1 VKNIIRLLSI
11 LLMVFFFV
19 PSFMV
24 SCAGYGNIKISAFK
38 AMTGIKIEGE
48 SVTDP
53 KIICII
59 MLLLPIA
66 ILALWCLKSV
76 LKDKIAAIA
85 SGSCAVVD
93 FIFWIALCV
102 GVNKEA
108 TDNYCTAKV
117 TAGFIFNIL
126 FILAIV
132 VLDLLII
139 INVLQAE
146 KPLIRQK
153 IVNGYQGMPQQNM
166 YGNVPPQQGQFQG
179 QPQQGQFQGRP
190 QQGQFQG
197 QPQQARPPKKPFK
210 MTKQLWALLIAVIA
224 VVVVAIVALVV
235 VKNQKKKVNINDYI
249 SVEYNG
255 YETAGTA
262 YVDFDETGFSEAVI
276 KAQGK
281 KLKNVKS
288 LDDLDWSD
296 LTDLMGSSNWD
307 LIDSI
312 TFDVKPDSDLS
323 NGDVVTVTASWNEDY
338 EKKAGVKILSKEQ
351 EFTVEGLEEVKEV
364 DPFEDIEVT
373 FSGTPPYVYP
383 NWTNN
388 SDDDYLR
395 YLWFNFE
402 DYDSLDVGDT
412 VTLTVDESEENA
424 LANGYKF
431 TQTSKEY
438 IVSGVD
444 SYVTSA
450 ADISADNLDSMKNEA
465 TDVLD
470 AYFANNNSYIGN
482 SGFSYEGSYYLV
494 AKNSD
499 TWGDTNVLYLVFSTT
514 VTSAENAF
522 EPTVVYFPVKYTNI
536 MALSDGSQNFNT
548 YGDIEGYTELEY
560 DDGWYNVEGYTDGAQ
575 MFNDLVVTQKVDY
588 TYEVTDN
595 LTQFGN

>member
-1 VKNIIRLLSI
+1 
-11 LLMVFFFV
+11 MAF
-19 PSFMV
+19 
-24 SCAGYGNIKISAFK
+24 CGNCGTQVGDDADFCPNCGQKLK
-38 AMTGIKIEGE
+38 GE
-48 SVTDP
+48 MEQP
-53 KIICII
+53 
-59 MLLLPIA
+59 A
-66 ILALWCLKSV
+66 EQ
-76 LKDKIAAIA
+76 
-85 SGSCAVVD
+85 
-93 FIFWIALCV
+93 
-102 GVNKEA
+102 EA
-108 TDNYCTAKV
+108 PV
-117 TAGFIFNIL
+117 
-126 FILAIV
+126 
-132 VLDLLII
+132 
-139 INVLQAE
+139 QEQPAE
-146 KPLIRQK
+146 QETPVQEQPAEQEAPVQEQPAEQK
-153 IVNGYQGMPQQNM
+153 TPVQEQPQQ
-166 YGNVPPQQGQFQG
+166 GQFQSQPQQGQFQSQPQQGQFQG
-179 QPQQGQFQGRP
+179 QPQQGQFQGQPQQGQFQGQPQQGQFQSQPQQGQFQGRPQQGQFQGQFQGRPQQGQFQGQPQP

-383 NWTNN
+383 DWTNN

-438 IVSGVD
+438 TVSGVD

-465 TDVLD
+465 TDALD

-514 VTSAENAF
+514 VTSAESAF

-536 MALSDGSQNFNT
+536 MALSDGSQSFNT
-548 YGDIEGYTELEY
+548 YGDIEGYTDLEY
-560 DDGWYNVEGYTDGAQ
+560 DDGWYNVDGYTDGAQ

>member
-1 VKNIIRLLSI
+1 MLQKINYQKELDRLITDLQKEEK
-11 LLMVFFFV
+11 V
-19 PSFMV
+19 P
-24 SCAGYGNIKISAFK
+24 
-38 AMTGIKIEGE
+38 T
-48 SVTDP
+48 
-53 KIICII
+53 
-59 MLLLPIA
+59 LLLHSCCAP
-66 ILALWCLKSV
+66 CSSYV
-76 LKDKIAAIA
+76 L
-85 SGSCAVVD
+85 
-93 FIFWIALCV
+93 
-102 GVNKEA
+102 
-108 TDNYCTAKV
+108 
-117 TAGFIFNIL
+117 
-126 FILAIV
+126 
-132 VLDLLII
+132 
-139 INVLQAE
+139 
-146 KPLIRQK
+146 
-153 IVNGYQGMPQQNM
+153 
-166 YGNVPPQQGQFQG
+166 
-179 QPQQGQFQGRP
+179 
-190 QQGQFQG
+190 
-197 QPQQARPPKKPFK
+197 
-210 MTKQLWALLIAVIA
+210 
-224 VVVVAIVALVV
+224 
-235 VKNQKKKVNINDYI
+235 
-249 SVEYNG
+249 EY
-255 YETAGTA
+255 
-262 YVDFDETGFSEAVI
+262 
-276 KAQGK
+276 
-281 KLKNVKS
+281 
-288 LDDLDWSD
+288 
-296 LTDLMGSSNWD
+296 
-307 LIDSI
+307 
-312 TFDVKPDSDLS
+312 LS
-323 NGDVVTVTASWNEDY
+323 NYFRITVLYYNPNIYPESEYSKRIIEQQTLIGAMHTKYPVQFIAGSY
-338 EKKAGVKILSKEQ
+338 EKEKFYAMAK
-351 EFTVEGLEEVKEV
+351 GLEEVKEV

-388 SDDDYLR
+388 SEDDYLR

-465 TDVLD
+465 TDALD

-548 YGDIEGYTELEY
+548 YGDIEGYTDLEY
-560 DDGWYNVEGYTDGAQ
+560 DDGWDNVEGYTDGAQ

>member
-1 VKNIIRLLSI
+1 
-11 LLMVFFFV
+11 MAF
-19 PSFMV
+19 
-24 SCAGYGNIKISAFK
+24 CGNCGTQVGDDADFCPNCGQKLK
-38 AMTGIKIEGE
+38 GE
-48 SVTDP
+48 MEQP
-53 KIICII
+53 
-59 MLLLPIA
+59 A
-66 ILALWCLKSV
+66 EQ
-76 LKDKIAAIA
+76 AAPVQEQPA
-85 SGSCAVVD
+85 
-93 FIFWIALCV
+93 
-102 GVNKEA
+102 E
-108 TDNYCTAKV
+108 
-117 TAGFIFNIL
+117 
-126 FILAIV
+126 
-132 VLDLLII
+132 
-139 INVLQAE
+139 QAAPVQE
-146 KPLIRQK
+146 QPAEQETP
-153 IVNGYQGMPQQNM
+153 VQEQPAEQETPVQEQPAEQAAPVQGQ
-166 YGNVPPQQGQFQG
+166 PQQGQFQG
-179 QPQQGQFQGRP
+179 QPQQGQFQSQPQQGQFQGQPQQGQFQGRPQQGQFQGQPQQGQFQGQPQQGQFQGRPQQGQFQGRP

-536 MALSDGSQNFNT
+536 MALSDGSQSFNT
-548 YGDIEGYTELEY
+548 YGDIEGYTDLEY
-560 DDGWYNVEGYTDGAQ
+560 DDGWYNVDGYTDGAQ

>member
-1 VKNIIRLLSI
+1 
-11 LLMVFFFV
+11 MAF
-19 PSFMV
+19 
-24 SCAGYGNIKISAFK
+24 CGNCGTQVGDDADFCPNCGQKLK
-38 AMTGIKIEGE
+38 GE
-48 SVTDP
+48 MEQP
-53 KIICII
+53 
-59 MLLLPIA
+59 A
-66 ILALWCLKSV
+66 EQ
-76 LKDKIAAIA
+76 AAPVQEQPA
-85 SGSCAVVD
+85 
-93 FIFWIALCV
+93 
-102 GVNKEA
+102 E
-108 TDNYCTAKV
+108 
-117 TAGFIFNIL
+117 
-126 FILAIV
+126 
-132 VLDLLII
+132 
-139 INVLQAE
+139 QAAPVQE
-146 KPLIRQK
+146 QPAEQETP
-153 IVNGYQGMPQQNM
+153 VQEQPAEQETPVQEQPAEQAAPVQGQ
-166 YGNVPPQQGQFQG
+166 PQQGQFQG
-179 QPQQGQFQGRP
+179 QPQQGQFQGQPQQGQFQGRPQQGQFQGRPQQGQFQGRP

-536 MALSDGSQNFNT
+536 MALSDGSQSFNT
-548 YGDIEGYTELEY
+548 YGDIEGYTDLEY
-560 DDGWYNVEGYTDGAQ
+560 DDGWYNVDGYTDGAQ

>member
-1 VKNIIRLLSI
+1 
-11 LLMVFFFV
+11 MAF
-19 PSFMV
+19 
-24 SCAGYGNIKISAFK
+24 CGNCGTQVGDDADFCPNCGQKLK
-38 AMTGIKIEGE
+38 GE
-48 SVTDP
+48 MEQP
-53 KIICII
+53 
-59 MLLLPIA
+59 A
-66 ILALWCLKSV
+66 EQ
-76 LKDKIAAIA
+76 AAPVQEQPA
-85 SGSCAVVD
+85 
-93 FIFWIALCV
+93 
-102 GVNKEA
+102 E
-108 TDNYCTAKV
+108 
-117 TAGFIFNIL
+117 
-126 FILAIV
+126 
-132 VLDLLII
+132 
-139 INVLQAE
+139 QAAPVQE
-146 KPLIRQK
+146 QPAEQETP
-153 IVNGYQGMPQQNM
+153 VQEQPAEQETPVQEQPAEQAAPVQGQ
-166 YGNVPPQQGQFQG
+166 PQQGQFQG
-179 QPQQGQFQGRP
+179 QPQQGQFQSQPQQGQFQGQPQQGQFQGQPQQGQFQGRPQQGQFQGRP

-351 EFTVEGLEEVKEV
+351 EFTVEELEEVKEV

-536 MALSDGSQNFNT
+536 MALSDGSQSFNT
-548 YGDIEGYTELEY
+548 YGDIEGYTDLEY
-560 DDGWYNVEGYTDGAQ
+560 DDGWYNVDGYTDGAQ

>member
-1 VKNIIRLLSI
+1 MNSGNDFTKHIHVKNIIRLLSI

-48 SVTDP
+48 SVSDP
-53 KIICII
+53 KVICII

-66 ILALWCLKSV
+66 MLALWCLKSV

-153 IVNGYQGMPQQNM
+153 MMNGYQGMPQQNM
-166 YGNVPPQQGQFQG
+166 YGNVP
-179 QPQQGQFQGRP
+179 P

-536 MALSDGSQNFNT
+536 MALSDGSQSFNT
-548 YGDIEGYTELEY
+548 YGDIEGYTDLEY
-560 DDGWYNVEGYTDGAQ
+560 DDGWYNVDGYTDGAQ

>member
-1 VKNIIRLLSI
+1 MAFCGNCGTQVGDDADFCPNCGQKLKGE
-11 LLMVFFFV
+11 MEQPAEQAAPVQEQPAEQETPV
-19 PSFMV
+19 QEQPAEQEAPV
-24 SCAGYGNIKISAFK
+24 QEQPAGQETPAQEQP
-38 AMTGIKIEGE
+38 AEQ
-48 SVTDP
+48 
-53 KIICII
+53 
-59 MLLLPIA
+59 
-66 ILALWCLKSV
+66 
-76 LKDKIAAIA
+76 AAP
-85 SGSCAVVD
+85 VQ
-93 FIFWIALCV
+93 
-102 GVNKEA
+102 E
-108 TDNYCTAKV
+108 
-117 TAGFIFNIL
+117 
-126 FILAIV
+126 
-132 VLDLLII
+132 
-139 INVLQAE
+139 Q
-146 KPLIRQK
+146 
-153 IVNGYQGMPQQNM
+153 PQQ
-166 YGNVPPQQGQFQG
+166 GQFQSQPQQGQFQGRPQQGQFQG
-179 QPQQGQFQGRP
+179 QPQQGQFQGRPQQGQFQGRPQQGQFQGQP

-235 VKNQKKKVNINDYI
+235 VKNQKKKVNIDDYI

-383 NWTNN
+383 DWTNN

-438 IVSGVD
+438 TVSGVD

-465 TDVLD
+465 TDALD

-514 VTSAENAF
+514 VTSAESAF

-536 MALSDGSQNFNT
+536 MALSDGSQSFNT
-548 YGDIEGYTELEY
+548 YGDIEGYTDLEY
-560 DDGWYNVEGYTDGAQ
+560 DDGWYNVDGYTDGAQ

>member
-1 VKNIIRLLSI
+1 
-11 LLMVFFFV
+11 MAF
-19 PSFMV
+19 
-24 SCAGYGNIKISAFK
+24 CGNCGTQVGDDADFCPNCGQKLK
-38 AMTGIKIEGE
+38 GE
-48 SVTDP
+48 MEQP
-53 KIICII
+53 
-59 MLLLPIA
+59 A
-66 ILALWCLKSV
+66 EQ
-76 LKDKIAAIA
+76 AAPVQEQPA
-85 SGSCAVVD
+85 
-93 FIFWIALCV
+93 
-102 GVNKEA
+102 E
-108 TDNYCTAKV
+108 
-117 TAGFIFNIL
+117 
-126 FILAIV
+126 
-132 VLDLLII
+132 
-139 INVLQAE
+139 QAAPVQE
-146 KPLIRQK
+146 QPAEQETP
-153 IVNGYQGMPQQNM
+153 VQEQPAEQETPVQEQPAEQAAPVQGQ
-166 YGNVPPQQGQFQG
+166 PQQGQFQG
-179 QPQQGQFQGRP
+179 QPQQGQFQSQPQQGQFQGQPQQGQFQGRPQQGQFQGRP

-536 MALSDGSQNFNT
+536 MALSDGSQSFNT
-548 YGDIEGYTELEY
+548 YGDIEGYTDLEY
-560 DDGWYNVEGYTDGAQ
+560 DDGWYNVDGYTDGAQ

>member
-1 VKNIIRLLSI
+1 
-11 LLMVFFFV
+11 MAF
-19 PSFMV
+19 
-24 SCAGYGNIKISAFK
+24 CGNCGTQVGDDADFCPNCGQKLK
-38 AMTGIKIEGE
+38 GE
-48 SVTDP
+48 MEQP
-53 KIICII
+53 
-59 MLLLPIA
+59 A
-66 ILALWCLKSV
+66 EQ
-76 LKDKIAAIA
+76 AAPVQEQPA
-85 SGSCAVVD
+85 EQETPVQEQPAEQETPVQEQP
-93 FIFWIALCV
+93 A
-102 GVNKEA
+102 E
-108 TDNYCTAKV
+108 
-117 TAGFIFNIL
+117 
-126 FILAIV
+126 
-132 VLDLLII
+132 
-139 INVLQAE
+139 QAAPVQE
-146 KPLIRQK
+146 QPAEQAAP
-153 IVNGYQGMPQQNM
+153 VQEQPQQ
-166 YGNVPPQQGQFQG
+166 GQFQSQPQQGQFQSQPQQGQFQGQPQQGQFQG

-536 MALSDGSQNFNT
+536 MALSDGSQSFNT
-548 YGDIEGYTELEY
+548 YGDIEGYTDLEY
-560 DDGWYNVEGYTDGAQ
+560 DDGWYNVDGYTDGAQ

>member
-1 VKNIIRLLSI
+1 MVKPRRK
-11 LLMVFFFV
+11 MKMAF
-19 PSFMV
+19 
-24 SCAGYGNIKISAFK
+24 CGNCGTQVGDDADFCPNCGQKLK
-38 AMTGIKIEGE
+38 GE
-48 SVTDP
+48 MKQP
-53 KIICII
+53 
-59 MLLLPIA
+59 A
-66 ILALWCLKSV
+66 EQ
-76 LKDKIAAIA
+76 AAPVQEQPA
-85 SGSCAVVD
+85 EQETPVQEQPA
-93 FIFWIALCV
+93 
-102 GVNKEA
+102 E
-108 TDNYCTAKV
+108 
-117 TAGFIFNIL
+117 
-126 FILAIV
+126 
-132 VLDLLII
+132 
-139 INVLQAE
+139 QAA
-146 KPLIRQK
+146 P
-153 IVNGYQGMPQQNM
+153 VQGQPQQETPVQ
-166 YGNVPPQQGQFQG
+166 GQPQQGQFQSQPQQGQFQSQPQQGQFQGQFQGQPQQGQFQGQPQQGQFQG

-296 LTDLMGSSNWD
+296 LADVMGSSNWD

-383 NWTNN
+383 DWTNN

-465 TDVLD
+465 TDALD

>member
-1 VKNIIRLLSI
+1 
-11 LLMVFFFV
+11 MAF
-19 PSFMV
+19 
-24 SCAGYGNIKISAFK
+24 CGNCGTQVGDDADFCPNCGQKLK
-38 AMTGIKIEGE
+38 GE
-48 SVTDP
+48 MEQP
-53 KIICII
+53 
-59 MLLLPIA
+59 A
-66 ILALWCLKSV
+66 EQ
-76 LKDKIAAIA
+76 
-85 SGSCAVVD
+85 
-93 FIFWIALCV
+93 
-102 GVNKEA
+102 EA
-108 TDNYCTAKV
+108 PV
-117 TAGFIFNIL
+117 
-126 FILAIV
+126 
-132 VLDLLII
+132 
-139 INVLQAE
+139 QEQPAE
-146 KPLIRQK
+146 QETPVQEQPAEQEAPVQEQPAEQK
-153 IVNGYQGMPQQNM
+153 TPVQEQPQQ
-166 YGNVPPQQGQFQG
+166 GQFQSQPQQGQFQSQPQQGQFQG
-179 QPQQGQFQGRP
+179 QPQQGQFQGQPQPQQGQFQSQPQQGQFQGRPQQGQFQGQFQGRPQQGQFQGQPQP

-383 NWTNN
+383 DWTNN

-465 TDVLD
+465 TDALD

-514 VTSAENAF
+514 VTSAESAF

-536 MALSDGSQNFNT
+536 MALSDGSQSFNT
-548 YGDIEGYTELEY
+548 YGDIEGYTDLEY
-560 DDGWYNVEGYTDGAQ
+560 DDGWYNVDGYTDGAQ

>member
-1 VKNIIRLLSI
+1 MAFCGNCGTQVGDDADFCPNCGQKLKGE
-11 LLMVFFFV
+11 MEQPAEQAAPVQEQPAEQETPV
-19 PSFMV
+19 QEQPAEQEAPV
-24 SCAGYGNIKISAFK
+24 QEQPAGQEAP
-38 AMTGIKIEGE
+38 AQEQPAE
-48 SVTDP
+48 Q
-53 KIICII
+53 
-59 MLLLPIA
+59 
-66 ILALWCLKSV
+66 
-76 LKDKIAAIA
+76 AAP
-85 SGSCAVVD
+85 VQ
-93 FIFWIALCV
+93 
-102 GVNKEA
+102 E
-108 TDNYCTAKV
+108 
-117 TAGFIFNIL
+117 
-126 FILAIV
+126 
-132 VLDLLII
+132 
-139 INVLQAE
+139 Q
-146 KPLIRQK
+146 
-153 IVNGYQGMPQQNM
+153 PQQ
-166 YGNVPPQQGQFQG
+166 GQFQSQPQQGQFQGRPQQGQFQG
-179 QPQQGQFQGRP
+179 QPQQGQFQGRPQQGQFQGRPQQGQFQGQP

-235 VKNQKKKVNINDYI
+235 VKNQKKKVNIDDYI

-383 NWTNN
+383 DWTNN

-465 TDVLD
+465 TDALD

-514 VTSAENAF
+514 VTSAESAF

-536 MALSDGSQNFNT
+536 MALSDGSQSFNT

>member
-1 VKNIIRLLSI
+1 
-11 LLMVFFFV
+11 MAF
-19 PSFMV
+19 
-24 SCAGYGNIKISAFK
+24 CGNCGTQVGDDADFCPNCGQKLK
-38 AMTGIKIEGE
+38 GE
-48 SVTDP
+48 MEQP
-53 KIICII
+53 
-59 MLLLPIA
+59 A
-66 ILALWCLKSV
+66 EQ
-76 LKDKIAAIA
+76 
-85 SGSCAVVD
+85 
-93 FIFWIALCV
+93 
-102 GVNKEA
+102 EA
-108 TDNYCTAKV
+108 PV
-117 TAGFIFNIL
+117 
-126 FILAIV
+126 
-132 VLDLLII
+132 
-139 INVLQAE
+139 QEQPAE
-146 KPLIRQK
+146 QK
-153 IVNGYQGMPQQNM
+153 TPVQEQPQQ
-166 YGNVPPQQGQFQG
+166 GQFQSQPQQGQFQGRPQQGQFQGQFQGRPQQGQFQG
-179 QPQQGQFQGRP
+179 QPQP

-383 NWTNN
+383 DWTNN

-438 IVSGVD
+438 TVSGVD

-465 TDVLD
+465 TDALD

-514 VTSAENAF
+514 VTSAESAF

-536 MALSDGSQNFNT
+536 MALSDGSQSFNT
-548 YGDIEGYTELEY
+548 YGDIEGYTDLEY
-560 DDGWYNVEGYTDGAQ
+560 DDGWYNVDGYTDGAQ

>member
-1 VKNIIRLLSI
+1 
-11 LLMVFFFV
+11 MAF
-19 PSFMV
+19 
-24 SCAGYGNIKISAFK
+24 CGNCGTQVGDDADFCPNCGQKLK
-38 AMTGIKIEGE
+38 GE
-48 SVTDP
+48 MEQP
-53 KIICII
+53 
-59 MLLLPIA
+59 A
-66 ILALWCLKSV
+66 EQ
-76 LKDKIAAIA
+76 AAPVQEQPA
-85 SGSCAVVD
+85 EQETPVQEQPA
-93 FIFWIALCV
+93 
-102 GVNKEA
+102 E
-108 TDNYCTAKV
+108 
-117 TAGFIFNIL
+117 
-126 FILAIV
+126 
-132 VLDLLII
+132 
-139 INVLQAE
+139 QAAPVQE
-146 KPLIRQK
+146 QPAEQETP
-153 IVNGYQGMPQQNM
+153 VQEQPAEQAAPVQEQPQQ
-166 YGNVPPQQGQFQG
+166 GQFQSQPQQGQFQSQPQQGQFQGQPQQGQFQGQPQQGQFQGRPQQGQFQG

-424 LANGYKF
+424 LTNGYKF

-536 MALSDGSQNFNT
+536 MALSDGSQSFNT
-548 YGDIEGYTELEY
+548 YGDIEGYTDLEY
-560 DDGWYNVEGYTDGAQ
+560 DDGWYNVDGYTDGAQ

>member
-1 VKNIIRLLSI
+1 
-11 LLMVFFFV
+11 MAF
-19 PSFMV
+19 
-24 SCAGYGNIKISAFK
+24 CGNCGTQVGDDADFCPNCGQKLK
-38 AMTGIKIEGE
+38 GE
-48 SVTDP
+48 MEQP
-53 KIICII
+53 
-59 MLLLPIA
+59 A
-66 ILALWCLKSV
+66 EQ
-76 LKDKIAAIA
+76 AAPVQEQPA
-85 SGSCAVVD
+85 
-93 FIFWIALCV
+93 
-102 GVNKEA
+102 E
-108 TDNYCTAKV
+108 
-117 TAGFIFNIL
+117 
-126 FILAIV
+126 
-132 VLDLLII
+132 
-139 INVLQAE
+139 QAAPVQE
-146 KPLIRQK
+146 QPAEQETP
-153 IVNGYQGMPQQNM
+153 VQEQPAEQETPVQEQPAEQAAPVQGQ
-166 YGNVPPQQGQFQG
+166 PQQGQFQG
-179 QPQQGQFQGRP
+179 QPQQGQFQGQPQQGQFQGQPQQGQFQGQPQQGQFQGQPQQGQFQGRPQQGQFQGRP

-536 MALSDGSQNFNT
+536 MALSDGSQSFNT
-548 YGDIEGYTELEY
+548 YGDIEGYTDLEY
-560 DDGWYNVEGYTDGAQ
+560 DDGWYNVDGYTDGAQ

>member
-1 VKNIIRLLSI
+1 
-11 LLMVFFFV
+11 MAF
-19 PSFMV
+19 
-24 SCAGYGNIKISAFK
+24 CGNCGTQVGDDADFCPNCGQKLK
-38 AMTGIKIEGE
+38 GE
-48 SVTDP
+48 MEQP
-53 KIICII
+53 
-59 MLLLPIA
+59 A
-66 ILALWCLKSV
+66 EQ
-76 LKDKIAAIA
+76 
-85 SGSCAVVD
+85 
-93 FIFWIALCV
+93 
-102 GVNKEA
+102 EA
-108 TDNYCTAKV
+108 PV
-117 TAGFIFNIL
+117 
-126 FILAIV
+126 
-132 VLDLLII
+132 
-139 INVLQAE
+139 QEQPAE
-146 KPLIRQK
+146 QETPVQEQPAEQEAPVQEQPAEQK
-153 IVNGYQGMPQQNM
+153 TPVQEQPQQ
-166 YGNVPPQQGQFQG
+166 GQFQSQPQQGQFQSQPQQGQFQG
-179 QPQQGQFQGRP
+179 QPQQGQFQGQPQQGQFQSQPQQGQFQGRPQQGQFQGQFQGRPQQGQFQGQPQP

-383 NWTNN
+383 DWTNN

-438 IVSGVD
+438 TVSGVD

-465 TDVLD
+465 TDALD

-514 VTSAENAF
+514 VTSAESAF

-536 MALSDGSQNFNT
+536 MALSDGSQSFNT
-548 YGDIEGYTELEY
+548 YGDIEGYTDLEY
-560 DDGWYNVEGYTDGAQ
+560 DDGWYNVDGYTDGAQ

>member
-1 VKNIIRLLSI
+1 
-11 LLMVFFFV
+11 MAF
-19 PSFMV
+19 
-24 SCAGYGNIKISAFK
+24 CGNCGTQVGDDADFCPNCGQKLK
-38 AMTGIKIEGE
+38 GE
-48 SVTDP
+48 MEQP
-53 KIICII
+53 
-59 MLLLPIA
+59 A
-66 ILALWCLKSV
+66 EQ
-76 LKDKIAAIA
+76 
-85 SGSCAVVD
+85 
-93 FIFWIALCV
+93 
-102 GVNKEA
+102 EA
-108 TDNYCTAKV
+108 PV
-117 TAGFIFNIL
+117 
-126 FILAIV
+126 
-132 VLDLLII
+132 
-139 INVLQAE
+139 QEQPAE
-146 KPLIRQK
+146 QETPVQEQPAEQEAPVQEQPAEQK
-153 IVNGYQGMPQQNM
+153 TPVQEQPQQ
-166 YGNVPPQQGQFQG
+166 GQFQSQPQQGQFQSQPQQGQFQG
-179 QPQQGQFQGRP
+179 QPQQGQFQGQPQQGQFQSQPQQGQFQGRPQQGQFQGQFQGRPQQGQFQGQP

-383 NWTNN
+383 DWTNN

-438 IVSGVD
+438 TVSGVD

-465 TDVLD
+465 TDALD

>member
-1 VKNIIRLLSI
+1 
-11 LLMVFFFV
+11 MAF
-19 PSFMV
+19 
-24 SCAGYGNIKISAFK
+24 CGNCGTQVGDDADFCPNCGQKLK
-38 AMTGIKIEGE
+38 GE
-48 SVTDP
+48 MEQP
-53 KIICII
+53 
-59 MLLLPIA
+59 A
-66 ILALWCLKSV
+66 EQ
-76 LKDKIAAIA
+76 AAPVQEQPA
-85 SGSCAVVD
+85 EQETPVQEQPA
-93 FIFWIALCV
+93 
-102 GVNKEA
+102 E
-108 TDNYCTAKV
+108 
-117 TAGFIFNIL
+117 
-126 FILAIV
+126 
-132 VLDLLII
+132 
-139 INVLQAE
+139 QAA
-146 KPLIRQK
+146 P
-153 IVNGYQGMPQQNM
+153 VQGQPQQ
-166 YGNVPPQQGQFQG
+166 GQFQGQPQQGQFQSQPQQGQFQGQPQQGQFQGRPQQGQFQG

-536 MALSDGSQNFNT
+536 MALSDGSQSFNT
-548 YGDIEGYTELEY
+548 YGDIEGYTDLEY
-560 DDGWYNVEGYTDGAQ
+560 DDGWYNVDGYTDGAQ

>member
-1 VKNIIRLLSI
+1 
-11 LLMVFFFV
+11 MAF
-19 PSFMV
+19 
-24 SCAGYGNIKISAFK
+24 CGNCGTQVGDDADFCPNCGQKLK
-38 AMTGIKIEGE
+38 GE
-48 SVTDP
+48 MEQP
-53 KIICII
+53 
-59 MLLLPIA
+59 A
-66 ILALWCLKSV
+66 EQ
-76 LKDKIAAIA
+76 
-85 SGSCAVVD
+85 
-93 FIFWIALCV
+93 
-102 GVNKEA
+102 EA
-108 TDNYCTAKV
+108 PV
-117 TAGFIFNIL
+117 
-126 FILAIV
+126 
-132 VLDLLII
+132 
-139 INVLQAE
+139 QEQPAE
-146 KPLIRQK
+146 QETPVQEQPAEQEAPVQEQPAEQK
-153 IVNGYQGMPQQNM
+153 TPVQEQPQQ
-166 YGNVPPQQGQFQG
+166 GQFQSQPQQGQFQSQPQQGQFQG
-179 QPQQGQFQGRP
+179 QPQQGQFQGQPQQGQFQGQPQQGQFQSQPQQGQFQGRPQQGQFQGQFQGRPQQGQFQGQPQP

-383 NWTNN
+383 DWTNN

-438 IVSGVD
+438 TVSGVD

-465 TDVLD
+465 TDALD

-514 VTSAENAF
+514 VTSAESAF

-536 MALSDGSQNFNT
+536 MALSDGSQSFNT
-548 YGDIEGYTELEY
+548 YGDIEGYTDLEY
-560 DDGWYNVEGYTDGAQ
+560 GDGWYNVDGYTDGAQ

>member
-1 VKNIIRLLSI
+1 
-11 LLMVFFFV
+11 MAF
-19 PSFMV
+19 
-24 SCAGYGNIKISAFK
+24 CGNCGTQVGDDADFCPNCGQKLK
-38 AMTGIKIEGE
+38 GE
-48 SVTDP
+48 MEQP
-53 KIICII
+53 
-59 MLLLPIA
+59 A
-66 ILALWCLKSV
+66 EQ
-76 LKDKIAAIA
+76 AAPVQEQPA
-85 SGSCAVVD
+85 
-93 FIFWIALCV
+93 
-102 GVNKEA
+102 E
-108 TDNYCTAKV
+108 
-117 TAGFIFNIL
+117 
-126 FILAIV
+126 
-132 VLDLLII
+132 
-139 INVLQAE
+139 QAAPVQE
-146 KPLIRQK
+146 QPAEQETP
-153 IVNGYQGMPQQNM
+153 VQEHPAEQETPVQEQPAEQAAPVQGQPQQ
-166 YGNVPPQQGQFQG
+166 GQFQSQPQQGQFQG
-179 QPQQGQFQGRP
+179 QPQQGQFQGQPQQGQFQGRPQQGQFQGRP

-536 MALSDGSQNFNT
+536 MALSDGSQSFNT
-548 YGDIEGYTELEY
+548 YGDIEGYTDLEY
-560 DDGWYNVEGYTDGAQ
+560 DDGWYNVDGYTDGAQ

>member
-1 VKNIIRLLSI
+1 
-11 LLMVFFFV
+11 MAF
-19 PSFMV
+19 
-24 SCAGYGNIKISAFK
+24 CGNCGTQVGDDADFCPNCGQKLK
-38 AMTGIKIEGE
+38 GE
-48 SVTDP
+48 MEQP
-53 KIICII
+53 
-59 MLLLPIA
+59 A
-66 ILALWCLKSV
+66 EQ
-76 LKDKIAAIA
+76 
-85 SGSCAVVD
+85 
-93 FIFWIALCV
+93 
-102 GVNKEA
+102 EA
-108 TDNYCTAKV
+108 PV
-117 TAGFIFNIL
+117 
-126 FILAIV
+126 
-132 VLDLLII
+132 
-139 INVLQAE
+139 QEQPAE
-146 KPLIRQK
+146 QETPVQEQPAEQEAPVQEQPAEQK
-153 IVNGYQGMPQQNM
+153 TLVQEQPQQ
-166 YGNVPPQQGQFQG
+166 GQFQSQPQQGQFQGQPQPQQGQFQGQPQPQQGQFQG
-179 QPQQGQFQGRP
+179 QPQQGQFQGRPQQGQFQGQFQGRPQQGQFQGQPQP

-383 NWTNN
+383 DWTNN

-465 TDVLD
+465 TDALD

-514 VTSAENAF
+514 VTSAESAF

-536 MALSDGSQNFNT
+536 MALSDGSQSFNT
-548 YGDIEGYTELEY
+548 YGDIEGYTDLEY

>member
-1 VKNIIRLLSI
+1 
-11 LLMVFFFV
+11 MAF
-19 PSFMV
+19 
-24 SCAGYGNIKISAFK
+24 CGNCGTQVGDDADFCPNCGQKLK
-38 AMTGIKIEGE
+38 GE
-48 SVTDP
+48 MEQP
-53 KIICII
+53 
-59 MLLLPIA
+59 A
-66 ILALWCLKSV
+66 EQ
-76 LKDKIAAIA
+76 AAPVQEQPA
-85 SGSCAVVD
+85 EQAAPVQEQPAEQETPVQEQP
-93 FIFWIALCV
+93 AEQETPV
-102 GVNKEA
+102 QEQPAEQEA
-108 TDNYCTAKV
+108 PV
-117 TAGFIFNIL
+117 
-126 FILAIV
+126 
-132 VLDLLII
+132 
-139 INVLQAE
+139 QE
-146 KPLIRQK
+146 Q
-153 IVNGYQGMPQQNM
+153 PQQETPVQ
-166 YGNVPPQQGQFQG
+166 GQPQQGQFQSQPQQGQFQSQPQQGQFQG
-179 QPQQGQFQGRP
+179 QPQQGQFQSQPQQGQFQGQPQQGQFQSQPQQGQFQGRPQQGQFQGRPQQGQFQGQP

-296 LTDLMGSSNWD
+296 LADVMGSSNWD

-388 SDDDYLR
+388 SEDDYLR

-438 IVSGVD
+438 TVSGVD

-465 TDVLD
+465 TDALD

-548 YGDIEGYTELEY
+548 YGDIEGYTDLEY
-560 DDGWYNVEGYTDGAQ
+560 DDGWDNVEGYTDGAQ

>member
-1 VKNIIRLLSI
+1 
-11 LLMVFFFV
+11 MAF
-19 PSFMV
+19 
-24 SCAGYGNIKISAFK
+24 CGNCGTQVGDDADFCPNCGQKLK
-38 AMTGIKIEGE
+38 GE
-48 SVTDP
+48 MEQP
-53 KIICII
+53 
-59 MLLLPIA
+59 A
-66 ILALWCLKSV
+66 EQ
-76 LKDKIAAIA
+76 
-85 SGSCAVVD
+85 
-93 FIFWIALCV
+93 
-102 GVNKEA
+102 EA
-108 TDNYCTAKV
+108 PV
-117 TAGFIFNIL
+117 
-126 FILAIV
+126 
-132 VLDLLII
+132 
-139 INVLQAE
+139 QEQPAE
-146 KPLIRQK
+146 QETPVQEQPAEQEAPVQEQPAEQK
-153 IVNGYQGMPQQNM
+153 TPVQEQPQQ
-166 YGNVPPQQGQFQG
+166 GQFQSQPQQGQFQG
-179 QPQQGQFQGRP
+179 QPQQGQFQGQPQQGQFQGQPQQGQFQSQPQQGQFQGRPQQGQFQGQFQGRPQQGQFQGQPQP

-388 SDDDYLR
+388 SEDDYLR

-465 TDVLD
+465 TDALD

>member
-1 VKNIIRLLSI
+1 
-11 LLMVFFFV
+11 MAF
-19 PSFMV
+19 
-24 SCAGYGNIKISAFK
+24 CGNCGTQVGDDADFCPNCGQKLK
-38 AMTGIKIEGE
+38 GE
-48 SVTDP
+48 MEQP
-53 KIICII
+53 
-59 MLLLPIA
+59 A
-66 ILALWCLKSV
+66 EQ
-76 LKDKIAAIA
+76 
-85 SGSCAVVD
+85 
-93 FIFWIALCV
+93 
-102 GVNKEA
+102 EA
-108 TDNYCTAKV
+108 PV
-117 TAGFIFNIL
+117 
-126 FILAIV
+126 
-132 VLDLLII
+132 
-139 INVLQAE
+139 QEQPAE
-146 KPLIRQK
+146 QETPVQEQPAEQEAPVQEQPAEQK
-153 IVNGYQGMPQQNM
+153 TPVQEQPQQ
-166 YGNVPPQQGQFQG
+166 GQFQSQPQQGQFQSQPQQGQFQG
-179 QPQQGQFQGRP
+179 QPQQGQFQGQPQQGQFQSQPQQGQFQGRPQQGQFQGQFQGRPQQGQFQGQPQP

-383 NWTNN
+383 DWTNN

-465 TDVLD
+465 TDALD

-514 VTSAENAF
+514 VTSAESAF

-536 MALSDGSQNFNT
+536 MALSDGSQSFNT
-548 YGDIEGYTELEY
+548 YGDIEGYTDLEY
-560 DDGWYNVEGYTDGAQ
+560 DDGWYNVDGYTDGAQ

>member
-1 VKNIIRLLSI
+1 
-11 LLMVFFFV
+11 MAF
-19 PSFMV
+19 
-24 SCAGYGNIKISAFK
+24 CGNCGTQVGDDADFCPNCGQKLK
-38 AMTGIKIEGE
+38 GE
-48 SVTDP
+48 MEQP
-53 KIICII
+53 
-59 MLLLPIA
+59 A
-66 ILALWCLKSV
+66 EQ
-76 LKDKIAAIA
+76 AAPVQEQPA
-85 SGSCAVVD
+85 EQETPVQEQPAEQETPVQEQP
-93 FIFWIALCV
+93 A
-102 GVNKEA
+102 E
-108 TDNYCTAKV
+108 
-117 TAGFIFNIL
+117 
-126 FILAIV
+126 
-132 VLDLLII
+132 
-139 INVLQAE
+139 QAAPVQE
-146 KPLIRQK
+146 QPAEQAAP
-153 IVNGYQGMPQQNM
+153 VQEQPQQ
-166 YGNVPPQQGQFQG
+166 GQFQSQPQQGQFQSQPQQGQFQGQPQQGQFQGQPQQGQFQGRPQQGQFQGQPQQGQFQGRPQQGQFQG

-536 MALSDGSQNFNT
+536 MALSDGSQSFNT
-548 YGDIEGYTELEY
+548 YGDIEGYTDLEY
-560 DDGWYNVEGYTDGAQ
+560 DDGWYNVDGYTDGAQ

>member
-1 VKNIIRLLSI
+1 
-11 LLMVFFFV
+11 MAF
-19 PSFMV
+19 
-24 SCAGYGNIKISAFK
+24 CGNCGTQVGDDADFCPNCGQKLK
-38 AMTGIKIEGE
+38 GE
-48 SVTDP
+48 MEQP
-53 KIICII
+53 
-59 MLLLPIA
+59 A
-66 ILALWCLKSV
+66 EQ
-76 LKDKIAAIA
+76 
-85 SGSCAVVD
+85 
-93 FIFWIALCV
+93 
-102 GVNKEA
+102 EA
-108 TDNYCTAKV
+108 PV
-117 TAGFIFNIL
+117 
-126 FILAIV
+126 
-132 VLDLLII
+132 
-139 INVLQAE
+139 QEQPAE
-146 KPLIRQK
+146 QETPVQEQPAEQEAPVQEQPAEQK
-153 IVNGYQGMPQQNM
+153 TPVQEQPQQ
-166 YGNVPPQQGQFQG
+166 GQFQSQPQQGQFQSQPQQGQFQG
-179 QPQQGQFQGRP
+179 QPQQGQFQGQPQQGQFQSQPQQGQFQGRPQQGQFQGQPQP

-307 LIDSI
+307 LMDSI

-388 SDDDYLR
+388 SEDDYLR

-465 TDVLD
+465 TDALD

>member
-1 VKNIIRLLSI
+1 MVKPRRK
-11 LLMVFFFV
+11 MKMAF
-19 PSFMV
+19 
-24 SCAGYGNIKISAFK
+24 CGNCGTQVGDDADFCPNCGQKLK
-38 AMTGIKIEGE
+38 GE
-48 SVTDP
+48 MEQP
-53 KIICII
+53 
-59 MLLLPIA
+59 A
-66 ILALWCLKSV
+66 EQ
-76 LKDKIAAIA
+76 AAPVQEQPA
-85 SGSCAVVD
+85 
-93 FIFWIALCV
+93 
-102 GVNKEA
+102 E
-108 TDNYCTAKV
+108 
-117 TAGFIFNIL
+117 
-126 FILAIV
+126 
-132 VLDLLII
+132 
-139 INVLQAE
+139 QAAPVQE
-146 KPLIRQK
+146 QPAEQETP
-153 IVNGYQGMPQQNM
+153 VQEQPAEQETPVQEQPAEQAAPVQGQ
-166 YGNVPPQQGQFQG
+166 PQQGQFQG
-179 QPQQGQFQGRP
+179 QPQQGQFQSQPQQGQFQGQPQQGQFQGQPQQGQFQGRPQQGQFQGRP

-536 MALSDGSQNFNT
+536 MALSDGSQSFNT
-548 YGDIEGYTELEY
+548 YGDIEGYTDLEY
-560 DDGWYNVEGYTDGAQ
+560 DDGWYNVDGYTDGAQ

>member
-1 VKNIIRLLSI
+1 
-11 LLMVFFFV
+11 MAF
-19 PSFMV
+19 
-24 SCAGYGNIKISAFK
+24 CGNCGTQVGDDADFCPNCGQKLK
-38 AMTGIKIEGE
+38 GE
-48 SVTDP
+48 MEQP
-53 KIICII
+53 
-59 MLLLPIA
+59 A
-66 ILALWCLKSV
+66 EQ
-76 LKDKIAAIA
+76 AAPVQEQPA
-85 SGSCAVVD
+85 EQETPVQEQPAEQ
-93 FIFWIALCV
+93 
-102 GVNKEA
+102 EA
-108 TDNYCTAKV
+108 PVQEQPAEQE
-117 TAGFIFNIL
+117 AP
-126 FILAIV
+126 AQEQPAE
-132 VLDLLII
+132 
-139 INVLQAE
+139 QAAPVQE
-146 KPLIRQK
+146 Q
-153 IVNGYQGMPQQNM
+153 PQQ
-166 YGNVPPQQGQFQG
+166 GQFQGRPQQGQFQGRPQQGQFQG
-179 QPQQGQFQGRP
+179 QPQQGQFQGRPQQGQFQGRPQQGQFQGQP

-388 SDDDYLR
+388 SEDDYLR

-438 IVSGVD
+438 TVSGVD

-465 TDVLD
+465 TDALD

-536 MALSDGSQNFNT
+536 MALSDGSQSFNT

>member
-1 VKNIIRLLSI
+1 
-11 LLMVFFFV
+11 MAF
-19 PSFMV
+19 
-24 SCAGYGNIKISAFK
+24 CGNCGTQVGDDADFCPNCGQKLK
-38 AMTGIKIEGE
+38 GE
-48 SVTDP
+48 MEQPAEQATPVQEQPAEQETP
-53 KIICII
+53 VQEQ
-59 MLLLPIA
+59 PA
-66 ILALWCLKSV
+66 EQEAPV
-76 LKDKIAAIA
+76 QEQPAEQEAPAQEQPAEQAAP
-85 SGSCAVVD
+85 VQ
-93 FIFWIALCV
+93 
-102 GVNKEA
+102 E
-108 TDNYCTAKV
+108 
-117 TAGFIFNIL
+117 
-126 FILAIV
+126 
-132 VLDLLII
+132 
-139 INVLQAE
+139 Q
-146 KPLIRQK
+146 
-153 IVNGYQGMPQQNM
+153 PQQ
-166 YGNVPPQQGQFQG
+166 GQFQSQPQQGQFQSQPQQGQFQG
-179 QPQQGQFQGRP
+179 QPQQGQFQGQPQQGQFQSQPQQGQFQGRPQQGQFQGRPQQGQFQGQP

-388 SDDDYLR
+388 SEDDYLR

-424 LANGYKF
+424 MANGYKF

-438 IVSGVD
+438 TVSGVD

-465 TDVLD
+465 TDALD

-548 YGDIEGYTELEY
+548 YGDIEGYTDLEY
-560 DDGWYNVEGYTDGAQ
+560 DDGWDNVEGYTDGAQ

>member
-1 VKNIIRLLSI
+1 MVKRRRK
-11 LLMVFFFV
+11 MKMAF
-19 PSFMV
+19 
-24 SCAGYGNIKISAFK
+24 CGNCGTQVGDDADFCPNCGQKLK
-38 AMTGIKIEGE
+38 GE
-48 SVTDP
+48 MEQP
-53 KIICII
+53 
-59 MLLLPIA
+59 A
-66 ILALWCLKSV
+66 EQ
-76 LKDKIAAIA
+76 
-85 SGSCAVVD
+85 
-93 FIFWIALCV
+93 
-102 GVNKEA
+102 EA
-108 TDNYCTAKV
+108 PV
-117 TAGFIFNIL
+117 
-126 FILAIV
+126 
-132 VLDLLII
+132 
-139 INVLQAE
+139 QEQPAE
-146 KPLIRQK
+146 QETPVQEQPAEQEAPVQEQPAEQK
-153 IVNGYQGMPQQNM
+153 TPVQEQPQQ
-166 YGNVPPQQGQFQG
+166 GQFQSQPQQGQFQSQPQQGQFQG
-179 QPQQGQFQGRP
+179 QPQQGQFQGQPQQGQFQSQPQQGQFQGRPQQGQFQGQFQGRPQQGQFQGQPQP

-383 NWTNN
+383 DWTNN

-438 IVSGVD
+438 TVSGVD

-465 TDVLD
+465 TDALD

-514 VTSAENAF
+514 VTSAESAF

-536 MALSDGSQNFNT
+536 MALSDGSQSFNT
-548 YGDIEGYTELEY
+548 YGDIEGYTDLEY
-560 DDGWYNVEGYTDGAQ
+560 DDGWYNVDGYTDGAQ

>member
-1 VKNIIRLLSI
+1 
-11 LLMVFFFV
+11 MAF
-19 PSFMV
+19 
-24 SCAGYGNIKISAFK
+24 CGNCGTQVGDDADFCPNCGQKLK
-38 AMTGIKIEGE
+38 GE
-48 SVTDP
+48 MEQP
-53 KIICII
+53 
-59 MLLLPIA
+59 A
-66 ILALWCLKSV
+66 EQ
-76 LKDKIAAIA
+76 
-85 SGSCAVVD
+85 
-93 FIFWIALCV
+93 
-102 GVNKEA
+102 EA
-108 TDNYCTAKV
+108 PV
-117 TAGFIFNIL
+117 
-126 FILAIV
+126 
-132 VLDLLII
+132 
-139 INVLQAE
+139 QEQPAE
-146 KPLIRQK
+146 QETPVQEQPAEQEAPVQEQPAEQK
-153 IVNGYQGMPQQNM
+153 TPVQEQPQQ
-166 YGNVPPQQGQFQG
+166 GQFQSQPQQGQFQSQPQQGQFQG
-179 QPQQGQFQGRP
+179 QPQQGQFQSQPQQGQFQGRPQQGQFQGQFQGRPQQGQFQGQPQP

-388 SDDDYLR
+388 SEDDYLR

-465 TDVLD
+465 TDALD

>member
-1 VKNIIRLLSI
+1 
-11 LLMVFFFV
+11 MAF
-19 PSFMV
+19 
-24 SCAGYGNIKISAFK
+24 CGNCGTQVGDDADFCPNCGQKLK
-38 AMTGIKIEGE
+38 GE
-48 SVTDP
+48 MEQP
-53 KIICII
+53 
-59 MLLLPIA
+59 A
-66 ILALWCLKSV
+66 EQ
-76 LKDKIAAIA
+76 AAPVQEQPA
-85 SGSCAVVD
+85 
-93 FIFWIALCV
+93 
-102 GVNKEA
+102 E
-108 TDNYCTAKV
+108 
-117 TAGFIFNIL
+117 
-126 FILAIV
+126 
-132 VLDLLII
+132 
-139 INVLQAE
+139 QAAPVQE
-146 KPLIRQK
+146 QPAEQETP
-153 IVNGYQGMPQQNM
+153 VQEQPAEQETPVQEQPAEQAAPVQGQPQQ
-166 YGNVPPQQGQFQG
+166 GQFQGQPQQGQFQSQPQQGQFQGRPQQGQFQGQPQQGQFQGRPQQGQFQG

-412 VTLTVDESEENA
+412 VTLTVDELEENA

-536 MALSDGSQNFNT
+536 MALSDGSQSFNT
-548 YGDIEGYTELEY
+548 YGDIEGYTDLEY
-560 DDGWYNVEGYTDGAQ
+560 DDGWYNVDGYTDGAQ

>member
-1 VKNIIRLLSI
+1 
-11 LLMVFFFV
+11 MAF
-19 PSFMV
+19 
-24 SCAGYGNIKISAFK
+24 CGNCGTQVGDDADFCPNCGQKLK
-38 AMTGIKIEGE
+38 GE
-48 SVTDP
+48 MEQP
-53 KIICII
+53 
-59 MLLLPIA
+59 A
-66 ILALWCLKSV
+66 EQ
-76 LKDKIAAIA
+76 
-85 SGSCAVVD
+85 
-93 FIFWIALCV
+93 
-102 GVNKEA
+102 EA
-108 TDNYCTAKV
+108 PV
-117 TAGFIFNIL
+117 
-126 FILAIV
+126 
-132 VLDLLII
+132 
-139 INVLQAE
+139 QEQPAE
-146 KPLIRQK
+146 QETPVQEQPAEQEAPVQEQPAEQK
-153 IVNGYQGMPQQNM
+153 TPVQEQPQQ
-166 YGNVPPQQGQFQG
+166 GQFQSQPQQGQFQSQPQQGQFQG
-179 QPQQGQFQGRP
+179 QPQQGQFQGQPQQGQFQSQPQQGQFQGRPQQGQFQGQFQGRPQQGQFQGQPQP

-383 NWTNN
+383 DWTNN
-388 SDDDYLR
+388 SEDDYLR

-465 TDVLD
+465 TDALD

-494 AKNSD
+494 AKSSD

-548 YGDIEGYTELEY
+548 YGDVEGYTELEY

>member
-1 VKNIIRLLSI
+1 
-11 LLMVFFFV
+11 MAF
-19 PSFMV
+19 
-24 SCAGYGNIKISAFK
+24 CGNCGTQVGDDADFCPNCGQKLK
-38 AMTGIKIEGE
+38 GE
-48 SVTDP
+48 MEQPAEQETPVQEQP
-53 KIICII
+53 
-59 MLLLPIA
+59 A
-66 ILALWCLKSV
+66 EQ
-76 LKDKIAAIA
+76 AAP
-85 SGSCAVVD
+85 VQEQPVEQ
-93 FIFWIALCV
+93 
-102 GVNKEA
+102 EA
-108 TDNYCTAKV
+108 PV
-117 TAGFIFNIL
+117 
-126 FILAIV
+126 
-132 VLDLLII
+132 
-139 INVLQAE
+139 QEQPAE
-146 KPLIRQK
+146 QETLVQEQPAEQETP
-153 IVNGYQGMPQQNM
+153 VQEQ
-166 YGNVPPQQGQFQG
+166 PQQGQFQSQPQQGQFQGQPQQGQFQSQPQQGQFQGQPQQGQFQGRPQQG

-388 SDDDYLR
+388 SEDDYLR

-438 IVSGVD
+438 TVSGVD

-465 TDVLD
+465 TDALD

-548 YGDIEGYTELEY
+548 YGDIEGYTDLEY
-560 DDGWYNVEGYTDGAQ
+560 DDGWDNVEGYTDGAQ

>member
-1 VKNIIRLLSI
+1 
-11 LLMVFFFV
+11 MAF
-19 PSFMV
+19 
-24 SCAGYGNIKISAFK
+24 CGNCGTQVGDDADFCPNCGQKLK
-38 AMTGIKIEGE
+38 GE
-48 SVTDP
+48 MEQP
-53 KIICII
+53 
-59 MLLLPIA
+59 A
-66 ILALWCLKSV
+66 EQ
-76 LKDKIAAIA
+76 AAPVQEQPA
-85 SGSCAVVD
+85 
-93 FIFWIALCV
+93 
-102 GVNKEA
+102 E
-108 TDNYCTAKV
+108 
-117 TAGFIFNIL
+117 
-126 FILAIV
+126 
-132 VLDLLII
+132 
-139 INVLQAE
+139 QAAPVQE
-146 KPLIRQK
+146 QPAEQETP
-153 IVNGYQGMPQQNM
+153 VQEHPAEQETPVQEQPAEQAAPVQGQPQQ
-166 YGNVPPQQGQFQG
+166 GQFQSQPQQGQFQG
-179 QPQQGQFQGRP
+179 QPQQGQFQGQPQQGQFQGRPQQGQFQGQPQQGQFQGRPQQGQFQGRPQQGQFQGRP

-536 MALSDGSQNFNT
+536 MALSDGSQSFNT
-548 YGDIEGYTELEY
+548 YGDIEGYTDLEY
-560 DDGWYNVEGYTDGAQ
+560 DDGWYNVDGYTDGAQ

>member
-1 VKNIIRLLSI
+1 
-11 LLMVFFFV
+11 M
-19 PSFMV
+19 
-24 SCAGYGNIKISAFK
+24 
-38 AMTGIKIEGE
+38 
-48 SVTDP
+48 
-53 KIICII
+53 
-59 MLLLPIA
+59 
-66 ILALWCLKSV
+66 
-76 LKDKIAAIA
+76 
-85 SGSCAVVD
+85 
-93 FIFWIALCV
+93 
-102 GVNKEA
+102 
-108 TDNYCTAKV
+108 
-117 TAGFIFNIL
+117 
-126 FILAIV
+126 
-132 VLDLLII
+132 
-139 INVLQAE
+139 
-146 KPLIRQK
+146 
-153 IVNGYQGMPQQNM
+153 
-166 YGNVPPQQGQFQG
+166 
-179 QPQQGQFQGRP
+179 
-190 QQGQFQG
+190 
-197 QPQQARPPKKPFK
+197 
-210 MTKQLWALLIAVIA
+210 LIAVIA

-548 YGDIEGYTELEY
+548 CGDIEGYTDLEY
-560 DDGWYNVEGYTDGAQ
+560 DDGWDNVEGYTDGAQ

>member
-1 VKNIIRLLSI
+1 
-11 LLMVFFFV
+11 MAF
-19 PSFMV
+19 
-24 SCAGYGNIKISAFK
+24 CGNCGTQVGDDADFCPNCGQKLK
-38 AMTGIKIEGE
+38 GE
-48 SVTDP
+48 MEQP
-53 KIICII
+53 
-59 MLLLPIA
+59 A
-66 ILALWCLKSV
+66 EQ
-76 LKDKIAAIA
+76 AAPVQEQPA
-85 SGSCAVVD
+85 EQETPVQEQPA
-93 FIFWIALCV
+93 
-102 GVNKEA
+102 E
-108 TDNYCTAKV
+108 
-117 TAGFIFNIL
+117 
-126 FILAIV
+126 
-132 VLDLLII
+132 
-139 INVLQAE
+139 QAAPVQE
-146 KPLIRQK
+146 QPAEQETP
-153 IVNGYQGMPQQNM
+153 VQEQPAEQAAPVQEQPQQ
-166 YGNVPPQQGQFQG
+166 GQFQSQPQQGQFQGQPQQGQFQGQPQQGQFQGQPQQGQFQGRPQQGQFQEQPQQGQFQGRPQQGQFQG

-438 IVSGVD
+438 TVSGVD

-536 MALSDGSQNFNT
+536 MALSDGSQSFNT
-548 YGDIEGYTELEY
+548 YGDIEGYTDLEY
-560 DDGWYNVEGYTDGAQ
+560 DDGWYNVDGYTDGAQ

>member
-1 VKNIIRLLSI
+1 
-11 LLMVFFFV
+11 MAF
-19 PSFMV
+19 
-24 SCAGYGNIKISAFK
+24 CGNCGTQVGDDADFCPNCGQKLK
-38 AMTGIKIEGE
+38 GE
-48 SVTDP
+48 MEQP
-53 KIICII
+53 
-59 MLLLPIA
+59 A
-66 ILALWCLKSV
+66 EQ
-76 LKDKIAAIA
+76 AAPVQEQPA
-85 SGSCAVVD
+85 
-93 FIFWIALCV
+93 
-102 GVNKEA
+102 E
-108 TDNYCTAKV
+108 
-117 TAGFIFNIL
+117 
-126 FILAIV
+126 
-132 VLDLLII
+132 
-139 INVLQAE
+139 QAAPVQE
-146 KPLIRQK
+146 QPAEQETP
-153 IVNGYQGMPQQNM
+153 VQEQPAEQETPVQEQPAEQAAPVQGQ
-166 YGNVPPQQGQFQG
+166 PQQGQFQG
-179 QPQQGQFQGRP
+179 QPQQGQFQSQPQQGQFQGQPQQGQFQGQPQQGQFQSQPQQGQFQGQPQQGQFQGRPQQGQFQGRP

-383 NWTNN
+383 DWTNN

-536 MALSDGSQNFNT
+536 MALSDGSQSFNT
-548 YGDIEGYTELEY
+548 YGDIEGYTDLEY
-560 DDGWYNVEGYTDGAQ
+560 DDGWYNVDGYTDGAQ

>member
-1 VKNIIRLLSI
+1 
-11 LLMVFFFV
+11 MAF
-19 PSFMV
+19 
-24 SCAGYGNIKISAFK
+24 CGNCGTQVGDDADFCPNCGQKLK
-38 AMTGIKIEGE
+38 GE
-48 SVTDP
+48 MEQP
-53 KIICII
+53 
-59 MLLLPIA
+59 A
-66 ILALWCLKSV
+66 EQ
-76 LKDKIAAIA
+76 AAPVQEQPA
-85 SGSCAVVD
+85 
-93 FIFWIALCV
+93 
-102 GVNKEA
+102 E
-108 TDNYCTAKV
+108 
-117 TAGFIFNIL
+117 
-126 FILAIV
+126 
-132 VLDLLII
+132 
-139 INVLQAE
+139 QAAPVQE
-146 KPLIRQK
+146 QPAEQETP
-153 IVNGYQGMPQQNM
+153 VQEQPAEQETPVQEQPAEQAAPVQGQPQQ
-166 YGNVPPQQGQFQG
+166 GQVQGQPQQGQFQSQPQQGQFQG
-179 QPQQGQFQGRP
+179 QPQQGQFQGQPQQGQFQGRPQQGQFQGRP

-536 MALSDGSQNFNT
+536 MALSDGSQSFNT
-548 YGDIEGYTELEY
+548 YGDIEGYTDLEY
-560 DDGWYNVEGYTDGAQ
+560 DDGWYNVDGYTDGAQ

>member
-1 VKNIIRLLSI
+1 
-11 LLMVFFFV
+11 MAF
-19 PSFMV
+19 
-24 SCAGYGNIKISAFK
+24 CGNCGTQVGDDADFCPNCGQKLK
-38 AMTGIKIEGE
+38 GE
-48 SVTDP
+48 MEQPAEQAASVQEQPAEQETP
-53 KIICII
+53 VQEQ
-59 MLLLPIA
+59 PA
-66 ILALWCLKSV
+66 EQETPVQEQPAEQETPV
-76 LKDKIAAIA
+76 QEQPAEQAAP
-85 SGSCAVVD
+85 VQ
-93 FIFWIALCV
+93 
-102 GVNKEA
+102 E
-108 TDNYCTAKV
+108 
-117 TAGFIFNIL
+117 
-126 FILAIV
+126 
-132 VLDLLII
+132 
-139 INVLQAE
+139 Q
-146 KPLIRQK
+146 
-153 IVNGYQGMPQQNM
+153 PQQ
-166 YGNVPPQQGQFQG
+166 GQFQSQPQQGQFQGQPQQGQFQGRPQQGQFQG

-383 NWTNN
+383 DWTNN
-388 SDDDYLR
+388 SEDDYLR

-499 TWGDTNVLYLVFSTT
+499 SWGDTNVLYLVFSTT

-536 MALSDGSQNFNT
+536 MALSDGSQSFNT
-548 YGDIEGYTELEY
+548 YGDIEGYTDLEY
-560 DDGWYNVEGYTDGAQ
+560 DDGWYNVDGYTDGAQ